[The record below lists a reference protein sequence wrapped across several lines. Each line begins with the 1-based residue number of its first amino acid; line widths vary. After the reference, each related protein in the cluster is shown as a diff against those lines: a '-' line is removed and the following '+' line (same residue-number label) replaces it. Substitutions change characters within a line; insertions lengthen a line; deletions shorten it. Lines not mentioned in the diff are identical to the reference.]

1 MNPFNWTQLV
11 RVRER
16 QKLTALETVARDRL
30 ASDRC
35 AAATQQA
42 RQGLDD
48 LKEAKSALWQSTA
61 GALTQ
66 AGGSVAQLRQA
77 GTWSQALN
85 GRIAQAAQQ
94 LQQARE
100 QEQQRQ
106 AVLEAS
112 RAQLR
117 RAQGELE
124 KAQRVQGQQA
134 RDALRQSALREED
147 RSEDAGVQG
156 WTRAQPGRRA

>member
-1 MNPFNWTQLV
+1 MNPFNWTQLI

-16 QKLTALETVARDRL
+16 QKVTALETVARDRQ

-48 LKEAKSALWQSTA
+48 LKEAKCALWQSTA
-61 GALTQ
+61 GAMTQ

-77 GTWSQALN
+77 GAWSQALN

-117 RAQGELE
+117 RVQGELE
-124 KAQRVQGQQA
+124 KAQRIEAQQA
-134 RDALRQSALREED
+134 REARRQCERREED
-147 RSEDAGVQG
+147 RTEDAGVQG
-156 WTRAQPGRRA
+156 WARTQAGRRA